1 MGSPLTLTEGLMLK
15 KQQVLRL
22 DDPSQIEIVRQSLSI
37 PVHTQLVQL
46 LVRLIG
52 RSAMSAETQKEKSHD
67 ARDE

>member
-1 MGSPLTLTEGLMLK
+1 MLK

-22 DDPSQIEIVRQSLSI
+22 DDPSQLEIVRESLPI

-46 LVRLIG
+46 LAHLIG
-52 RSAMSAETQKEKSHD
+52 RSAMSSETQKEKSHD

>member
-1 MGSPLTLTEGLMLK
+1 MLK

-22 DDPSQIEIVRQSLSI
+22 DDASQIDVVRKSLSI

-46 LVRLIG
+46 LARLIG
-52 RSAMSAETQKEKSHD
+52 RSAMSLERQKEKSHD